1 MQLGPHTVT
10 RQVRRIAY
18 VLEQFG
24 VELDAEHIPHC
35 IVAVPS
41 QVGAQKGLQ
50 DGPTLSVVLG
60 GSVPPQHG
68 RGGRNECLVRA
79 YKSIDS
85 IYIVANGT
93 TAIVGNESMTKRTN
107 TNASQFDSD
116 QVRISRTYIIKIFA
130 YIGQ

>member
-1 MQLGPHTVT
+1 MQLGSHTVT

-60 GSVPPQHG
+60 GSVPAQHV
-68 RGGRNECLVRA
+68 RGGRNDCLVRA

-85 IYIVANGT
+85 IVADGT
-93 TAIVGNESMTKRTN
+93 TAIVGNESMTKRPN
-107 TNASQFDSD
+107 TNASQCETD
-116 QVRISRTYIIKIFA
+116 QVRISRTYIINIFA